1 MNEQTEKTLT
11 IVLVIGIAVL
21 GINILTGN
29 TLRNTL
35 IGYISATP
43 APTADANVTVLS
55 AASIIVTQ
63 DDVNL
68 GTLYVS
74 DSNTSCGT
82 SATCQLTGTTQVTAG
97 RGIVF
102 ENNGSIDV
110 NVTAESSAF
119 FTGTAPGDGNRLGCK
134 ASWNE
139 SSSGI
144 AQWWAYGWYNCY
156 SGTTPKI
163 VGCLSKTNSGDS
175 ARVDFNVYVPTDEPA
190 GLKQATVTLTATA
203 C

>member
-1 MNEQTEKTLT
+1 M
-11 IVLVIGIAVL
+11 IVLVVGIFFL
-21 GINILTGN
+21 GINLLLPSRPLSSLLTG
-29 TLRNTL
+29 
-35 IGYISATP
+35 IASFE
-43 APTADANVTVLS
+43 TADANITIYS

-68 GTLYVS
+68 GTLYLL

-82 SATCQLTGTTQVTAG
+82 TATCQLGNTNQVTIG

-110 NVTAESSAF
+110 NVTATSTAF
-119 FTGTAPGDGNRLGCK
+119 FTGAGSMGDANKLGCK

-139 SSSGI
+139 SGDSI
-144 AQWWAYGWYNCY
+144 AQFWAQSWFNCFNP
-156 SGTTPKI
+156 TAPKI
-163 VGCLSKTNSGDS
+163 VGCLSKTESGDS
-175 ARVDFNVYVPTDEPA
+175 ARLDFNVTIPPDEPP
-190 GLKQATVTLTATA
+190 GLKQATVTLTATS

>member
-1 MNEQTEKTLT
+1 MNEQTEKTL
-11 IVLVIGIAVL
+11 IIALIIAIAIL
-21 GINILTGN
+21 GINLLTGN
-29 TLRNTL
+29 PL
-35 IGYISATP
+35 IGFISATP
-43 APTADANVTVLS
+43 SPTADANVTIIS

-68 GTLYVS
+68 GTLYVL

-82 SATCQLTGTTQVTAG
+82 SSTCQLGSTSQVTTG

-110 NVTAESSAF
+110 NVTAQSSAF
-119 FTGTAPGDGNRLGCK
+119 FTGTGTIPNDGNKLGCK

-139 SSSGI
+139 SSASI
-144 AQWWAYGWYNCY
+144 AQFWAQSWWNCY
-156 SGTTPKI
+156 NGTTPKI
-163 VGCLSKTNSGDS
+163 VGCLSKTESGDS
-175 ARVDFNVYVPTDEPA
+175 VRVDFNVTIPPDEPA